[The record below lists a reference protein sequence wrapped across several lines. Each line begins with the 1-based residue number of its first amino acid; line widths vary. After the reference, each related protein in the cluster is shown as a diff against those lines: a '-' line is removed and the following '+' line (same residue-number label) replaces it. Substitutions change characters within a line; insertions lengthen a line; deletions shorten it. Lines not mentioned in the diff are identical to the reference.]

1 MKKRLI
7 LLTLSTLISGFLYI
21 PFIKASNDRITS
33 IIWLLFPIGST
44 LGVLLFSWL
53 GLRFADKSTLQM
65 PILNKWESGQKIK
78 TNDFRILLKPMF
90 FSISFAL
97 ITYAFN
103 QYFSV
108 PKNPGTLIERTL
120 TTPWA
125 AIVTETISH
134 LFVMT
139 GILLLIKNR
148 CLSIL
153 LSSLI
158 FLMLFHLNHIEGNQI
173 LTIYLGIMNFSAAT
187 LTGWIYSKY
196 SFESAVVSHATMHI
210 ILLGLN

>member
-1 MKKRLI
+1 M
-7 LLTLSTLISGFLYI
+7 
-21 PFIKASNDRITS
+21 
-33 IIWLLFPIGST
+33 
-44 LGVLLFSWL
+44 GVLLFGWL
-53 GLRFADKSTLQM
+53 GLRFADKSTLEM

-78 TNDFRILLKPMF
+78 INDFRILLKPML
-90 FSISFAL
+90 FSIIFAI
-97 ITYAFN
+97 ITCAFN

-108 PKNPGTLIERTL
+108 PKNPGTLIERIL

-125 AIVTETISH
+125 AIVTETVSH

-148 CLSIL
+148 CLSIV

-158 FLMLFHLNHIEGNQI
+158 FLMLFHLNLIEGNQI